1 MPICM
6 RVYTTELLYMHMI
19 LCILQDY
26 RRLNVAI
33 TRAKSTCI
41 LVGNADTLS
50 RYTQHYDQHDR
61 NSAYAHTFAELVDTV
76 AAAVLYTNTLYSI
89 HSGSTDCTIE
99 AEAE

>member
-1 MPICM
+1 
-6 RVYTTELLYMHMI
+6 LYIHVI
-19 LCILQDY
+19 LYIPQDY

-61 NSAYAHTFAELVDTV
+61 NSAYAHTFAELVQDAQHRNV
-76 AAAVLYTNTLYSI
+76 IVSADDVYEKLKAHA
-89 HSGSTDCTIE
+89 
-99 AEAE
+99 